1 MNLIIVNNIA
11 MNMFLNTTLVSTVTT
26 YSVSKITELAFLS
39 FIQTDLIN
47 KHILNAKPAI
57 YLAFGG
63 ILLNTFLIKREEFK
77 QIFLPQLSDNL
88 ENDLEFKSD
97 SRTTPLEKLE
107 QNKKNNG
114 LIDSTSLIERIIKLT
129 PKIIYIYDLEK
140 KCNIYSNSSIAEQ
153 LGYSDSEIESMNKQ
167 LFSKLL
173 YPEDV
178 GAIAQH
184 QQDCL
189 KLSPGEYLTIEYRM
203 QDRQGDW
210 HWLASQ
216 DTVFEQNGLGRPTQI
231 LGIAQD
237 ITEIKKHQSAI
248 STLNFELAEQVAVLE
263 TWRDKHLK
271 LAAMN
276 EFLQACLTLKEAEA
290 ALKDLLQPLFPNT
303 HGAVYLMNNSK
314 KFLEAIAT
322 WGTISNDISFEPHEC
337 WALRKGDRHLAYPS
351 TPGIYCSHD
360 DHRSCHQPT
369 LCLPMIAKSKTLGML
384 YLRFDTTEAISE
396 LIQELSATVAQN
408 IAMSFASLQLQ
419 ERLRYQSL
427 RDSLTRL
434 YNRRYLQ
441 ESLAREI
448 DRAQRKH
455 QFIGIIMIDIDHFKK
470 FNDVYGHTVGDLV
483 LREVGNYLL
492 SQIRQYDTAC
502 RYGGEEL
509 VIVMPDASL
518 ENTVMRAE
526 EIRAGIKQLKLEHDQ
541 QPLESITVSIGVS
554 CFPDD
559 GINSEQ
565 LIRAAD
571 KALYQAK
578 EQGRDRVQR
587 C

>member
-1 MNLIIVNNIA
+1 VFLDTNLKFTNIGCI
-11 MNMFLNTTLVSTVTT
+11 T
-26 YSVSKITELAFLS
+26 SKMTELAFFNFLPDHL
-39 FIQTDLIN
+39 FTIDT
-47 KHILNAKPAI
+47 LNANPAI
-57 YLAFGG
+57 CLALGSF
-63 ILLNTFLIKREEFK
+63 LLSALLTKRKEFK
-77 QIFLPQLSDNL
+77 QIFLAQS
-88 ENDLEFKSD
+88 S
-97 SRTTPLEKLE
+97 
-107 QNKKNNG
+107 NNFPSSTG
-114 LIDSTSLIERIIKLT
+114 LIEKIIKLT
-129 PKIIYIYDLEK
+129 PNIIYIYDLEK
-140 KCNIYSNSSIAEQ
+140 KCNVYSNSSMGEI

-173 YPEDV
+173 HPEDV
-178 GAIAQH
+178 KAIAQH

-189 KLSPGEYLTIEYRM
+189 KLSPGEYLAIEYRM
-203 QDRQGDW
+203 QNRQGNW
-210 HWLASQ
+210 HWLASKN
-216 DTVFEQNGLGRPTQI
+216 TVFAQDALGSPTQI

-237 ITEIKKHQSAI
+237 ITEIKKSQLAADS
-248 STLNFELAEQVAVLE
+248 LNFELIEKVAALE

-276 EFLQACLTLKEAEA
+276 EFLQACLTLKEAET
-290 ALKDLLQPLFPNT
+290 ALKDLLSPLFPNT

-314 KFLEAIAT
+314 NALEAIAI
-322 WGTISNDISFEPHEC
+322 WGTVTRDTFEPHEC
-337 WALRKGDRHLAYPS
+337 WALRKGERHLANPS
-351 TPGIYCSHD
+351 TSGIYCNHHD
-360 DHRSCHQPT
+360 HLNCHKPT
-369 LCLPMIAKSKTLGML
+369 LCLPMIAKSKTLGIL
-384 YLRFDTTEAISE
+384 YLCFDTPESIRE

-427 RDSLTRL
+427 RDPLTRL

-448 DRAQRKH
+448 DRAQRKQ

-483 LREVGNYLL
+483 LKKVGKYLL

-526 EIRAGIKQLKLEHDQ
+526 EIRVGIKHIKLDQDQLS
-541 QPLESITVSIGVS
+541 LESITVSIGVS

-559 GINSEQ
+559 GIDSEQ

-571 KALYQAK
+571 QALYQAK
-578 EQGRDRVQR
+578 AQGRDRVER